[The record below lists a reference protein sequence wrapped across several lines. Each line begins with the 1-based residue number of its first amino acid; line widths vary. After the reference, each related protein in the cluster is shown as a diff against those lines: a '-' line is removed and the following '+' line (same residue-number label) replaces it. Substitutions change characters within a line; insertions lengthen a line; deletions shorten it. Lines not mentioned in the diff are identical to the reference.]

1 MAAIEYPSTPA
12 SIPLHHHQAT
22 MEASRSSDAERRQK
36 EENLAKAKANVQ
48 RIMQLYRSGKPLFTR
63 TLLKDLHE
71 QIIQGKDEVK
81 IPTWNGEAK
90 TYSLEVPKDL
100 AERCSIQRLTLFD
113 PYLLDL
119 LLDPPTPVSITYV
132 RDPSPPGVTLKVID
146 NTFKLVRREW
156 QESETCSNLE
166 GSFVKPRFNP
176 EAITITKIV
185 AFGLGTLGK
194 NNLGQLPVRSYAQH
208 AATLTIAAVLKER
221 NISQGLDVQC
231 FSQDPWYNEI
241 DIEFLGGLG
250 ITVLKDPEG
259 FLEIDEQTLVFSVGP
274 DVPVRQIVA
283 DVQWPAAMVW
293 NSPLSEVQI
302 NRGMYWAR
310 SPMEADPDSERVGS
324 MLRNYD
330 GAQLD
335 DQADYFGEL
344 TVYARRPR
352 S

>member
-1 MAAIEYPSTPA
+1 M
-12 SIPLHHHQAT
+12 
-22 MEASRSSDAERRQK
+22 
-36 EENLAKAKANVQ
+36 
-48 RIMQLYRSGKPLFTR
+48 
-63 TLLKDLHE
+63 
-71 QIIQGKDEVK
+71 
-81 IPTWNGEAK
+81 
-90 TYSLEVPKDL
+90 
-100 AERCSIQRLTLFD
+100 FD
-113 PYLLDL
+113 PHLLDL

-132 RDPSPPGVTLKVID
+132 RDLSPPGVTLKVID
-146 NTFKLVRREW
+146 DTFKLVRREW

-166 GSFVKPRFNP
+166 GSFVKPRFDP

-194 NNLGQLPVRSYAQH
+194 TNLGQLPVRSYAQH

-231 FSQDPWYNEI
+231 FSQDPWYNET

-310 SPMEADPDSERVGS
+310 
-324 MLRNYD
+324 
-330 GAQLD
+330 
-335 DQADYFGEL
+335 
-344 TVYARRPR
+344 
-352 S
+352 